1 MNEPTHTSQPD
12 PGDKQTIAALQAKVD
27 DLEKI
32 VNDQGRFFNIALD
45 LLCTASLSTGHFVLL
60 NPAWERVTGWTFEEL
75 RAQPFVSFVHPDD
88 VQPTIQAAS
97 ALGTGT
103 DIISFTNRYRCKN
116 GSYRWIEWL
125 STPDLEQ
132 GLIYAAARD
141 ITDRKETEDAL
152 RQQNELLM
160 RQAETLR
167 QIATPL
173 IPLADNVIVMPLIGN
188 IDTARSRQVMEV
200 LLEGVSANQAEIVI
214 IDITGVQVVDTQVA
228 NALLQTAR
236 AASLLGAQVI
246 LTGIQPQIAQTLVSL
261 GVDLGSLITRSTL
274 QEGIR
279 FAADSG
285 AQIVPQDN

>member
-1 MNEPTHTSQPD
+1 MSQSPQTPD
-12 PGDKQTIAALQAKVD
+12 EQQTIVELQEKVN

-45 LLCTASLSTGHFVLL
+45 LLCTASLTTGHFVLL
-60 NPAWERVTGWTFEEL
+60 NPMWEKVTGWTFDEL
-75 RAQPFVSFVHPDD
+75 RAQPFLTFVHPDD
-88 VQPTIQAAS
+88 VQPTIEAAS
-97 ALGTGT
+97 TLGTGK
-103 DIISFTNRYRCKN
+103 DIISFTNRYRCKD

-125 STPDLEQ
+125 STTDLEQ

-141 ITDRKETEDAL
+141 ITERKEAEDAL

-160 RQAETLR
+160 QQTETLR
-167 QIATPL
+167 QLATPL
-173 IPLADNVIVMPLIGN
+173 IPLAENVIVMPLIGN
-188 IDTARSRQVMEV
+188 IDTPRARQIMEV
-200 LLEGVSANQAEIVI
+200 LLEGVAANQAEIVI
-214 IDITGVQVVDTQVA
+214 IDITGVQVVDTAVA

-236 AASLLGAQVI
+236 AASMLGAQVI

-279 FAADSG
+279 FATEEG
-285 AQIVPQDN
+285 TQILLAS